1 MKKLITTTINKIKNF
16 LYNKIDNIMVVF
28 SIVWFALLSIMLVV
42 LISIFLQINL
52 TNNLDNNLDSTE
64 NYQEKTP
71 TPIINIILYEIKDGV
86 KADSTIFLN
95 VNEIKK

>member
-52 TNNLDNNLDSTE
+52 DSTE
-64 NYQEKTP
+64 NYHEKTP
-71 TPIINIILYEIKDGV
+71 VPIINITLYEINDGV
-86 KADSTIFLN
+86 KTDSTTFLN

>member
-28 SIVWFALLSIMLVV
+28 SIVWFALLSLMLVV
-42 LISIFLQINL
+42 LISIFLQI
-52 TNNLDNNLDSTE
+52 DLDSTE

-71 TPIINIILYEIKDGV
+71 TPIINITLYEIKDGV
-86 KADSTIFLN
+86 KTDSTTFLK
-95 VNEIKK
+95 VNEITK

>member
-28 SIVWFALLSIMLVV
+28 SIVWFVLLSIMLVV

-52 TNNLDNNLDSTE
+52 EDSTE

-86 KADSTIFLN
+86 KTDSTTFLN
-95 VNEIKK
+95 ISEIKK

>member
-1 MKKLITTTINKIKNF
+1 MKKLLTTTINKIKNF

-52 TNNLDNNLDSTE
+52 TNNLDSTE
-64 NYQEKTP
+64 NYHEKTP
-71 TPIINIILYEIKDGV
+71 APIINITLYEINDGV
-86 KADSTIFLN
+86 KTDSTTFLN

>member
-1 MKKLITTTINKIKNF
+1 MKKLIIATINKIKDF

-28 SIVWFALLSIMLVV
+28 SIIWFALLSIMLVV

-52 TNNLDNNLDSTE
+52 DNNLDNNLDSNE
-64 NYQEKTP
+64 NYYEKTP
-71 TPIINIILYEIKDGV
+71 TPIINIILYEINDGV
-86 KADSTIFLN
+86 KNDSIILK

>member
-28 SIVWFALLSIMLVV
+28 SIVWFSLLSIMLVV

-52 TNNLDNNLDSTE
+52 DNTE
-64 NYQEKTP
+64 NYHEKTP
-71 TPIINIILYEIKDGV
+71 TPTINIILYEINDGV
-86 KADSTIFLN
+86 KTDSIILK
-95 VNEIKK
+95 VNEVDYGN

>member
-1 MKKLITTTINKIKNF
+1 MKKLITETISKIKNF

-52 TNNLDNNLDSTE
+52 DNTE
-64 NYQEKTP
+64 IYHEKTP
-71 TPIINIILYEIKDGV
+71 TPIINITLYEIKDGV
-86 KADSTIFLN
+86 KTDSTTFLN
-95 VNEIKK
+95 ISEINN

>member
-1 MKKLITTTINKIKNF
+1 MKKLITETITKIKNF

-52 TNNLDNNLDSTE
+52 DNTE
-64 NYQEKTP
+64 SYHEKTP
-71 TPIINIILYEIKDGV
+71 TPIINITLYEIKDGI
-86 KADSTIFLN
+86 KTDSTTFLN
-95 VNEIKK
+95 ISEINN